1 MAQIVFAAA
10 LSHSPLINLPV
21 RKDREP
27 IARFQAALQTVRER
41 LDACRPDVMV
51 VFGPDHF
58 RALFLDLMPSF
69 VVGVDKVEGWGDWDT
84 PQGPFTAK
92 PVLAQHILQTVMQ
105 EGFDPAFSHA
115 IKVDHGVTQ
124 PLQLLDV
131 QHRPLLPILINCAAP
146 PLPLCSRCYA
156 FGKAVN
162 RAIGS
167 FPEELRV
174 ALIASGGLSHDPPYP
189 AAQNAIYGRSNGFAA
204 NRAREAALLRHAESL
219 QARINPEWDREILR
233 HFAAGTVQE
242 LSHALT
248 ADDIY
253 REAGSGGQEIRTWL
267 ALAGAAGDL
276 KMNVVC
282 YEPVEA
288 LITGMG
294 VITT

>member
-10 LSHSPLINLPV
+10 LSHSPLINYPFH
-21 RKDREP
+21 KDREA
-27 IARFQAALQTVRER
+27 IARFQAALQVVRGR
-41 LDACRPDVMV
+41 LNDCRPDVIV

-69 VVGVDKVEGWGDWDT
+69 IVGIGKVAGWGDWNT
-84 PQGPFTAK
+84 PEGPFATK
-92 PVLAQHILQTVMQ
+92 PVLAQHILQTAMQ
-105 EGFDPAFSHA
+105 EGFDPAFSHD

-131 QHRPLLPILINCAAP
+131 EHAPLVPILINCAGS
-146 PLPLCSRCYA
+146 PLPLCSRCHA

-162 RAIGS
+162 RAIGG
-167 FPEELRV
+167 FAVPLRV

-189 AAQNAIYGRSNGFAA
+189 SPQNAIYGRSNGFAA
-204 NRAREAALLRHAESL
+204 DREREAALMRNVESL
-219 QARINPEWDREILR
+219 QARINPGWDREILS
-233 HFAAGTVQE
+233 HFAAGTVEE
-242 LSHALT
+242 LSGGLT
-248 ADDIY
+248 SETIY
-253 REAGSGGQEIRTWL
+253 RDGGNGGQEIRAWL
-267 ALAGAAGDL
+267 ALAGAAGDP
-276 KMNVVC
+276 KMSIVC